1 MNPKNRVEAETMAFS
16 KGVKVEQNAETG
28 VYVSDIHSGDSIVV
42 RVLDFGTTSPKSF
55 TASVASALQ
64 GGKIEVHVD
73 KPDGKLL
80 CTLIAPYTG
89 GWEKWQT
96 VDVNLNEE
104 ITGLHDL
111 YFLFKG
117 NQGAKLFNF
126 DWWQFK

>member
-1 MNPKNRVEAETMAFS
+1 MAFS
-16 KGVKVEQNAETG
+16 KGVKVELNAETG
-28 VYVSDIHSGDSIVV
+28 VYVSDIHNGDSIVV
-42 RVLDFGTTSPKSF
+42 RVLDFGTASPKSF

-64 GGKIEVHVD
+64 GGKIEVHAD

-80 CTLIAPYTG
+80 CTLTVPYTG

-96 VDVNLNEE
+96 VDANLNEE
-104 ITGLHDL
+104 ITGVHDL